1 MARSAN
7 PTRSDSANAAPP
19 QPFARQLA
27 LAQIHPQL
35 APLCAVPG
43 GYALDVSVARSW
55 FSLPPAR
62 GLAGYGLSRA
72 LRLLLDVLAGMA
84 ALHATVTETGVGFV
98 HGELT
103 PSAIRVDE
111 QGVARL
117 LPLAP
122 WHWQA
127 AELPLSK
134 ESLGHLAPERLL
146 GDTIDGRADVFSA
159 GVLLWEALAGSRLF
173 EHDSLD
179 GIVTRLMGGKV
190 LLPELPPE
198 LAWAIPLKAVAMRAL
213 AVDPE
218 QRFADCTELEHAI
231 EAVSRG
237 HLASHAEVLGFFQ
250 TPAPSVTV
258 SDESF
263 RLSHKSSLSALVTVT
278 APIPAPASEHDV
290 EVAAA
295 PRRARRAAWAV
306 TAAVSLLA
314 ALGVGAF
321 ARYNQ
326 TRAPAHAVE
335 QGSVIAAVPVV
346 TVPLVALPVA
356 AASPQSSA
364 AAPAAT
370 LALDPTPSVSAGAS
384 VAPTVTPLSDARLGG
399 PAAASSRGAKDHI
412 TPKAARATSPAKPSA
427 GPKTRIRDNE
437 AEQYGI

>member
-1 MARSAN
+1 MAQRF
-7 PTRSDSANAAPP
+7 PLRLLEPP
-19 QPFARQLA
+19 LGLPRFSLSLAWHPRLDQDPAHRWLRRQLT

-72 LRLLLDVLAGMA
+72 LRMLLDVLAGLG
-84 ALHATVTETGVGFV
+84 ALHATLTETGVGFV

-127 AELPLSK
+127 TELPPSK

-146 GDTIDGRADVFSA
+146 GDIIDRRADVFSV

-198 LAWAIPLKAVAMRAL
+198 LVWAIPLKAVAMRAL

-218 QRFADCTELEHAI
+218 QRFADSTELEHAI

-237 HLASHAEVLGFFQ
+237 HLASHAEVLGFSDASAFGDCFGR
-250 TPAPSVTV
+250 AV
-258 SDESF
+258 SIIAQIVALGFGYGHGAEPGA
-263 RLSHKSSLSALVTVT
+263 RL
-278 APIPAPASEHDV
+278 
-290 EVAAA
+290 
-295 PRRARRAAWAV
+295 RARRSIGRDATPRAPR
-306 TAAVSLLA
+306 
-314 ALGVGAF
+314 GVG
-321 ARYNQ
+321 
-326 TRAPAHAVE
+326 HDS
-335 QGSVIAAVPVV
+335 GSVAIGGSRRGRVR
-346 TVPLVALPVA
+346 AL
-356 AASPQSSA
+356 Q
-364 AAPAAT
+364 
-370 LALDPTPSVSAGAS
+370 
-384 VAPTVTPLSDARLGG
+384 SDARSSARGRG
-399 PAAASSRGAKDHI
+399 NRDGCHARRWCPVGRVAGRAVGRSDDAAAERGG
-412 TPKAARATSPAKPSA
+412 T
-427 GPKTRIRDNE
+427 
-437 AEQYGI
+437 